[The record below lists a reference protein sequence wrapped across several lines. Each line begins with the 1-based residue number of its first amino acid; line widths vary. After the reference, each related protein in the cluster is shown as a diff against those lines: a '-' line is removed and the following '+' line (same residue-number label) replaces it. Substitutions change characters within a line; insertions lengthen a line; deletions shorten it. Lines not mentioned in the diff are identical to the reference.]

1 MAKQTGMR
9 KNFIER
15 LLPGVASVSLLFLLG
30 IAVTLVFASLPVF
43 QTVSV
48 KDFIFGTDWR
58 PTAEP
63 PSLGIWSLIVASFYV
78 TVAAILFA
86 LPLGLGSAVYIAEIA
101 NPTMKEIL
109 KPIMEILAG
118 IPSVVFGFF
127 GIVFVAPIV
136 QKIFHLNTGLCG
148 FTAAIILG
156 IMAIPTISSI
166 SEDAVSAI
174 SKDLRNASFALGANK
189 WETIIRAVIPAAKS
203 GIFTAVIL
211 GISRA
216 MGETMTVL
224 MVAGGAVKVPSSLFD
239 PMRPLTATIAGEM
252 GEAVGGSAHYHVLFF
267 LGVLLF
273 VITALAF
280 LATPVFNAVSRHFE
294 HEADRY
300 GLEVI
305 HGIVPNPNQVAAH
318 YFAKSGETNLSDP
331 DPSTFIKVWFY
342 DHPTRPERV
351 HFVATYDPWSKG
363 KTPKYV
369 K

>member
-15 LLPGVASVSLLFLLG
+15 ILPAVASISLLFLLG

-63 PSLGIWSLIVASFYV
+63 PSLGIWSLIVASFFV
-78 TVAAILFA
+78 TVGAILFA
-86 LPLGLGSAVYIAEIA
+86 VPLGLGSAVYIAELA

-136 QKIFHLNTGLCG
+136 QKVFHLNTGLCG
-148 FTAAIILG
+148 FTAALILG

-166 SEDAVSAI
+166 SEDAISAI
-174 SKDLRNASFALGANK
+174 SKELRNASYALGANK
-189 WETIIRAVIPAAKS
+189 WETIIKAVIPAAKS
-203 GIFTAVIL
+203 GIFTAIIL
-211 GISRA
+211 GVSRA

-224 MVAGGAVKVPSSLFD
+224 MVAGGAVKVPTSLFD
-239 PMRPLTATIAGEM
+239 PMRPMTATIAGEM
-252 GEAVGGSAHYHVLFF
+252 GEAVGGSAHYHALFAMGLVLFIINICF
-267 LGVLLF
+267 NL
-273 VITALAF
+273 TA
-280 LATPVFNAVSRHFE
+280 E
-294 HEADRY
+294 
-300 GLEVI
+300 
-305 HGIVPNPNQVAAH
+305 
-318 YFAKSGETNLSDP
+318 YFQ
-331 DPSTFIKVWFY
+331 
-342 DHPTRPERV
+342 
-351 HFVATYDPWSKG
+351 KG
-363 KTPKYV
+363 KRNV
-369 K
+369 